1 MFGSMVARC
10 QQTAALKLNVSRMYP
25 QNAVGMRKIVE
36 KEEAKLPGQV
46 QLPYGKQ
53 VGIVCLDL
61 DDLEKRIIAYTGQ
74 ECDRL
79 PGTTTGRINSTAH
92 AAAAQPY
99 PRWVAPTDRAT
110 FPQDDDSIETSEREA
125 R

>member
-53 VGIVCLDL
+53 VGIVCVGQPH
-61 DDLEKRIIAYTGQ
+61 RWIA
-74 ECDRL
+74 
-79 PGTTTGRINSTAH
+79 P
-92 AAAAQPY
+92 
-99 PRWVAPTDRAT
+99 VDRAT